1 MSVHIRRG
9 RPEESD
15 VVARLYR
22 RTAEREWD
30 FLYPHTPE
38 EDRAFFRKA
47 FERGPVWV
55 AEAGDD
61 LVGFC
66 AARRGWIDH
75 LYVAHERHGQ
85 GIGRALLA
93 RTLAGRSRVR
103 LWTFQRNARSR
114 AFYRRQGFVEVRLTD
129 GRANEEKEPDVL
141 LEWRRDGRGA

>member
-1 MSVHIRRG
+1 MSLLIRRG

-15 VVARLYR
+15 AVARLYR
-22 RTAEREWD
+22 RTAEREWA

-38 EDRAFFRKA
+38 EDRAHFRKA

-55 AEAGDD
+55 AVEDAT

-75 LYVAHERHGQ
+75 LYVVHERHGR
-85 GIGRALLA
+85 GVGRALLA
-93 RTLAGRSRVR
+93 RTLAGRTRVR
-103 LWTFQRNARSR
+103 LWTFQRNLRSR

-129 GRANEEKEPDVL
+129 GRANEENEPDVL
-141 LEWRRDGRGA
+141 LEWRRGARDV